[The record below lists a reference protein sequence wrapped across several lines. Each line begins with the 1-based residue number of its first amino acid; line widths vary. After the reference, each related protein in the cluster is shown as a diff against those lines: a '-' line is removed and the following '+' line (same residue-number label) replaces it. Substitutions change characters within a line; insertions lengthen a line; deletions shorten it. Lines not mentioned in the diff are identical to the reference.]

1 MRMFAPNT
9 LIYCN
14 GSGKSTIKL
23 NSLPD
28 DWLACQTRIRNL
40 MILKRQFSGIWY
52 FSKKHYMLKVFSNIG
67 SYVMLMQKVFSRPQ
81 KRQIFWK
88 QLIHEINSLGLESLG
103 IVAFISVFMGAV
115 VAIQTAY
122 NIDSPLI
129 PMSMVGFTT
138 RQSVI
143 LEFSPTVISLILAG
157 KVGSR
162 IASEIGTMRVTEQI
176 DALEIM
182 GVNSANYLIF
192 PKITASVLIN
202 PVLIVFSMWLGILGG
217 WFAMSASGLVS
228 TNDFIE
234 GIRIDFEGYTI
245 FYALTKTVFFAFIIS
260 SISGFFGYMTNGGA
274 LEVGQAS
281 TKAVVFSS
289 ITIILFNLV
298 LTQLLLT

>member
-1 MRMFAPNT
+1 
-9 LIYCN
+9 
-14 GSGKSTIKL
+14 
-23 NSLPD
+23 
-28 DWLACQTRIRNL
+28 
-40 MILKRQFSGIWY
+40 
-52 FSKKHYMLKVFSNIG
+52 
-67 SYVMLMQKVFSRPQ
+67 MLMQKVFSRPQ
-81 KRQIFWK
+81 KRSIYWN
-88 QLIHEINSLGLESLG
+88 QLLTEINSLGIESLG
-103 IVAFISVFMGAV
+103 IVAFISLFMGAV

-129 PMSMVGFTT
+129 PMSMVGFTA

-192 PKITASVLIN
+192 PKITASILIN
-202 PVLIVFSMWLGILGG
+202 PVLIVFSMWMGILGG
-217 WFAMSASGLVS
+217 WFAMMATGLVS
-228 TNDFIE
+228 TNDYIH
-234 GIRIDFEGYTI
+234 GIRVDFEGYTI
-245 FYALTKTVFFAFIIS
+245 FYALTKTVFFAYIIS
-260 SISGFFGYMTNGGA
+260 SISGFYGYMTNGGA

-281 TKAVVFSS
+281 TKAVVMSS

>member
-1 MRMFAPNT
+1 MPKIFT
-9 LIYCN
+9 
-14 GSGKSTIKL
+14 TIGL
-23 NSLPD
+23 
-28 DWLACQTRIRNL
+28 
-40 MILKRQFSGIWY
+40 
-52 FSKKHYMLKVFSNIG
+52 
-67 SYVMLMQKVFSRPQ
+67 YVILMQKVFSRPQ
-81 KRQIFWK
+81 KRKIYWN
-88 QLIHEINSLGLESLG
+88 QLLTEINSLGVESLG
-103 IVAFISVFMGAV
+103 IVAFISAFMGAV

-122 NIDSPLI
+122 NITSPLI
-129 PMSMVGFTT
+129 PMSMVGFTV

-192 PKITASVLIN
+192 PKITASILIN
-202 PVLIVFSMWLGILGG
+202 PVLIVFSMWMGILGG
-217 WFAMSASGLVS
+217 WIAMVATSLVS
-228 TNDFIE
+228 TNDFVQ
-234 GIRIDFEGYTI
+234 GIRIDFAGYTI

-260 SISGFFGYMTNGGA
+260 SVSGFYGYITNGGA

-289 ITIILFNLV
+289 VIIILFNLV

>member
-1 MRMFAPNT
+1 
-9 LIYCN
+9 
-14 GSGKSTIKL
+14 
-23 NSLPD
+23 
-28 DWLACQTRIRNL
+28 
-40 MILKRQFSGIWY
+40 
-52 FSKKHYMLKVFSNIG
+52 MLKVFTSIG
-67 SYVMLMQKVFSRPQ
+67 NYVMLMRRVFTHPQ
-81 KRQIFWK
+81 KRGIFWD
-88 QLIHEINSLGLESLG
+88 QMLTEVNNLGLESLG
-103 IVAFISVFMGAV
+103 IVAFISMFMGAV

-129 PMSMVGFTT
+129 PMSMVGFTV

-192 PKITASVLIN
+192 PKIIASMLIN

-217 WFAMSASGLVS
+217 WGAMIATGLVS
-228 TNDFIE
+228 TNDYVQ
-234 GIRIDFEGYTI
+234 GLRIDFEGYTI
-245 FYALTKTVFFAFIIS
+245 FYALTKTVFFAFIIAS
-260 SISGFFGYMTNGGA
+260 VSGFYGYITRGGA

-289 ITIILFNLV
+289 VIIILFNLV

>member
-1 MRMFAPNT
+1 
-9 LIYCN
+9 
-14 GSGKSTIKL
+14 
-23 NSLPD
+23 
-28 DWLACQTRIRNL
+28 
-40 MILKRQFSGIWY
+40 
-52 FSKKHYMLKVFSNIG
+52 MLKVFDTIG
-67 SYVMLMQKVFSRPQ
+67 RYVILMQKVFTRPQ
-81 KRQIFWK
+81 KRRIYQR
-88 QLIHEINSLGLESLG
+88 QLFDELEQLGLDSIG
-103 IVAFISVFMGAV
+103 IVTFISLFMGAV

-157 KVGSR
+157 KVGSS
-162 IASEIGTMRVTEQI
+162 IASQIGTMRVTEQI

-202 PVLIVFSMWLGILGG
+202 PVLIVLSMWMGILGG
-217 WFAMSASGLVS
+217 WIAMTATGLVTTS
-228 TNDFIE
+228 DYVE

-245 FYALTKTVFFAFIIS
+245 FYALTKTVFFALIIS
-260 SISGFFGYMTNGGA
+260 SISGFFGYETQGGA
-274 LEVGQAS
+274 REVGQAS
-281 TKAVVFSS
+281 TKAVVVSS

>member
-1 MRMFAPNT
+1 MF
-9 LIYCN
+9 
-14 GSGKSTIKL
+14 TIF
-23 NSLPD
+23 
-28 DWLACQTRIRNL
+28 T
-40 MILKRQFSGIWY
+40 
-52 FSKKHYMLKVFSNIG
+52 NIG
-67 SYVMLMQKVFSRPQ
+67 NYVMLMQKVFSRPQ
-81 KRQIFWK
+81 KRKIFWN
-88 QLIHEINSLGLESLG
+88 QLMTEINSLGLESLG
-103 IVAFISVFMGAV
+103 IVAFISAFMGAV

-122 NIDSPLI
+122 NITSPLI
-129 PMSMVGFTT
+129 PMTMVGFTV

-192 PKITASVLIN
+192 PKIVASILIN
-202 PVLIVFSMWLGILGG
+202 PVLIVFSMWMGILGG
-217 WFAMSASGLVS
+217 WVAMVASNLVS
-228 TNDFIE
+228 TNDFVQ
-234 GIRIDFEGYTI
+234 GIRIDFLGYTI

-260 SISGFFGYMTNGGA
+260 SISGYYGYVTNGGA

-281 TKAVVFSS
+281 TKAVVYSS
-289 ITIILFNLV
+289 VTIILFNLV

>member
-1 MRMFAPNT
+1 MLRVF
-9 LIYCN
+9 
-14 GSGKSTIKL
+14 
-23 NSLPD
+23 NS
-28 DWLACQTRIRNL
+28 
-40 MILKRQFSGIWY
+40 
-52 FSKKHYMLKVFSNIG
+52 IG
-67 SYVMLMQKVFSRPQ
+67 QYVILMQRVFTKPQ
-81 KRQIFWK
+81 RGTIYWK
-88 QLIHEINSLGLESLG
+88 QLFEEFEHLGIESLG

-129 PMSMVGFTT
+129 PMSMVGFTV

-192 PKITASVLIN
+192 PKVTASILIN
-202 PVLIVFSMWLGILGG
+202 PILIIFSMWLGILGG
-217 WFAMSASGLVS
+217 WVAMTATGLVTTS
-228 TNDFIE
+228 DYIS

-245 FYALTKTVFFAFIIS
+245 FYALTKTIFFAFIIS
-260 SISGFFGYMTNGGA
+260 SVSGFYGYQTSGGA

-281 TKAVVFSS
+281 TKAVVVSS
-289 ITIILFNLV
+289 ILIILFNLV